1 MQHQVNKPV
10 FVVGSPRS
18 GTSILTWCLGQHPNI
33 LPLPESNWMG
43 DFAINIAISY
53 QTGTARDHRSVLSA
67 MEIQRDEFFANF
79 GQSIND
85 LILSHRQDLDRN
97 RKITHPSSEP
107 KLRWV
112 DGTPEYSLHIYGLRK
127 LFPEALFI
135 HILRDVTSVVRS
147 MLNFH
152 RVSGIQLVANEEQAY
167 KYWMRMVSAC
177 LKAEQAYGP
186 SVIYR
191 LPHAAL
197 IDNPESAI
205 RSLLNFVGEPYTAKC
220 LEPLTQ
226 RINSSKV
233 PDDFVAHDPAT
244 SPIIV
249 EEATRLSREL
259 NETPQPSEATPAA
272 AAEMEDAFQQRV
284 QYLATVDNAY
294 QKARRTLKSLQKE
307 NVGRSA

>member
-33 LPLPESNWMG
+33 LPLPESMWMG

-97 RKITHPSSEP
+97 RKMTHPSSEP

-135 HILRDVTSVVRS
+135 HILRDVSSVVRS

-167 KYWMRMVSAC
+167 KYWMRTVRAC

-191 LPHAAL
+191 LPSAAL

-205 RSLLNFVGEPYTAKC
+205 RSLLNFVDEPYTAKC
-220 LEPLTQ
+220 LEPLGE

-233 PDDFVAHDPAT
+233 PDDFVAHDAAT

-249 EEATRLSREL
+249 EEATRLWNEL

-272 AAEMEDAFQQRV
+272 AAEMEDAFQKRV

-307 NVGRSA
+307 NVGSSA